1 MGLDMYLN
9 VRKYVSQTDWSK
21 IGEYR
26 DKGYNEMPDNP
37 DYKLLIDK
45 FDLDGLVDNAG
56 HGGGYINMTAV
67 YWRKA
72 NAIHQWFIDNCA
84 EGVDDCRPV
93 YVSPTSLQKLYNIVC
108 EVLANRNDEEV
119 AKKLLPPQAGFFFG
133 ATEIAEWYWEDMEY
147 TRDAL
152 KKLLDTYEKKSI
164 KDGRDVLIDFEYQ
177 ASW

>member
-26 DKGYNEMPDNP
+26 DKGYDTMPDNP
-37 DYKLLIDK
+37 DYKLLVDK

-84 EGVDDCRPV
+84 DGVDDCNPV
-93 YVSPTSLQKLYNIVC
+93 YVSPDQLEKLYKKVC
-108 EVLANRNDEEV
+108 EVLAHPEDPEV
-119 AKKLLPPQAGFFFG
+119 AKDILPTSSGFFFG
-133 ATEIAEWYWEDMEY
+133 ETEYNEQYYEDLKY

-152 KKLLDTYEKKSI
+152 KKLLDTYEKKST
-164 KDGRDVLIDFEYQ
+164 KDGRDVLLDFEYQ